1 MTDKDELKL
10 ALEKI
15 IKANAK
21 VRAICSGEERW
32 TMSIPARPD
41 HDSDLVI
48 ASALGAAM
56 KLIKEALAQPEQ
68 EPTAKY
74 SDIVSDGGLDPR
86 NKFDAQPQR
95 TEQEPVTSSLVEC
108 VMSARKEFS
117 AIKGESQFC
126 TECHAFERADS
137 WWQEW
142 HGGDIDYITG
152 AVYTTPPQR
161 KPLLASEIVTMYA
174 ECPTSDNDM
183 IAFARAI
190 EAAHGIKENT

>member
-21 VRAICSGEERW
+21 VSAICSGEERW

-68 EPTAKY
+68 EPVAQEVAPPNNLPRWDECALRVRNSDFLAARVATRGYGPEPDSLTANALHRFIY
-74 SDIVSDGGLDPR
+74 EYDDEAPYASAWFLHRLEQVINELAPHP
-86 NKFDAQPQR
+86 PQR
-95 TEQEPVTSSLVEC
+95 TEQ
-108 VMSARKEFS
+108 
-117 AIKGESQFC
+117 
-126 TECHAFERADS
+126 
-137 WWQEW
+137 
-142 HGGDIDYITG
+142 GDKHD
-152 AVYTTPPQR
+152 
-161 KPLLASEIVTMYA
+161 
-174 ECPTSDNDM
+174 
-183 IAFARAI
+183 
-190 EAAHGIKENT
+190 